1 MKKLMFASL
10 ALLGSVALANAQEAQ
25 PQESNQATEAVTPA
39 PAPEATPAPAP
50 EATPAPAPEAPVQDA
65 PAVQETPAVQDAPAA
80 QDQDDKTKIKSE
92 ELPEA
97 VKKALEAQEYRGWLI
112 DAAYH
117 VKSTDSYE
125 VQLKNGAETKSVKF
139 DKDGKIEG

>member
-39 PAPEATPAPAP
+39 PAPAED
-50 EATPAPAPEAPVQDA
+50 Q
-65 PAVQETPAVQDAPAA
+65 APAA
-80 QDQDDKTKIKSE
+80 TTDQDEKTKIKSE

-117 VKSTDSYE
+117 VKATDSYE
-125 VQLKNGAETKSVKF
+125 VQLKNGAETKTVSF
-139 DKDGKIEG
+139 DKEGKVQG

>member
-10 ALLGSVALANAQEAQ
+10 ALLGSVALANAQEAT
-25 PQESNQATEAVTPA
+25 PQESNQATETAAPA
-39 PAPEATPAPAP
+39 PAPAAAEA
-50 EATPAPAPEAPVQDA
+50 
-65 PAVQETPAVQDAPAA
+65 
-80 QDQDDKTKIKSE
+80 QDDKTKIKSE

-125 VQLKNGAETKSVKF
+125 VELKNGAETKAVKF
-139 DKDGKIEG
+139 NKDGSVQG

>member
-10 ALLGSVALANAQEAQ
+10 ALLGSVALANAQEATPAPA
-25 PQESNQATEAVTPA
+25 PQESNQATETAAPAPTETAAPA
-39 PAPEATPAPAP
+39 PA
-50 EATPAPAPEAPVQDA
+50 
-65 PAVQETPAVQDAPAA
+65 AA

-125 VQLKNGAETKSVKF
+125 VELKNGAETKAVKF
-139 DKDGKIEG
+139 NKDGTVQG

>member
-10 ALLGSVALANAQEAQ
+10 ALLGSVALVNAQEAT
-25 PQESNQATEAVTPA
+25 PQEESNQATETV
-39 PAPEATPAPAP
+39 
-50 EATPAPAPEAPVQDA
+50 APAPEAPAVDA
-65 PAVQETPAVQDAPAA
+65 PAV
-80 QDQDDKTKIKSE
+80 DQDDKTKIKSE

-97 VKKALEAQEYRGWLI
+97 VKKSLEAQEYRGWLI

-125 VQLKNGAETKSVKF
+125 VELKNGAETKTVKF
-139 DKDGKIEG
+139 SKEGEVQG

>member
-39 PAPEATPAPAP
+39 PAPQE
-50 EATPAPAPEAPVQDA
+50 A
-65 PAVQETPAVQDAPAA
+65 PAVQEAPAA
-80 QDQDDKTKIKSE
+80 ADQDEKTKIKSE

-117 VKSTDSYE
+117 VKATDSYE
-125 VQLKNGAETKSVKF
+125 VQLKNGAETKTVKF
-139 DKDGKIEG
+139 DKEGKIEG

>member
-10 ALLGSVALANAQEAQ
+10 ALLGSVALVNAQEAQ
-25 PQESNQATEAVTPA
+25 PQGSNQATEAVTPA
-39 PAPEATPAPAP
+39 PAP
-50 EATPAPAPEAPVQDA
+50 QD
-65 PAVQETPAVQDAPAA
+65 QAPAA

-112 DAAYH
+112 DGAYH
-117 VKSTDSYE
+117 VKASDSYE
-125 VQLKNGAETKSVKF
+125 VQLKNGAETKTVKF
-139 DKDGKIEG
+139 SKDGKVEG

>member
-10 ALLGSVALANAQEAQ
+10 ALLGSVALVNAQEAT
-25 PQESNQATEAVTPA
+25 PQEESNQATETVA
-39 PAPEATPAPAP
+39 PAPEETV
-50 EATPAPAPEAPVQDA
+50 APAPEAPAVDA
-65 PAVQETPAVQDAPAA
+65 PAV
-80 QDQDDKTKIKSE
+80 DQDDKTKIKSE

-97 VKKALEAQEYRGWLI
+97 VKKSLEAQEYRGWLI

-125 VQLKNGAETKSVKF
+125 VELKNGAETKTVKF
-139 DKDGKIEG
+139 SKEGEVQG

>member
-10 ALLGSVALANAQEAQ
+10 ALLGSVALANAQEATP
-25 PQESNQATEAVTPA
+25 PQESSQATEAVAPA
-39 PAPEATPAPAP
+39 PAPA
-50 EATPAPAPEAPVQDA
+50 
-65 PAVQETPAVQDAPAA
+65 
-80 QDQDDKTKIKSE
+80 DQDDKTKIKSE

-97 VKKALEAQEYRGWLI
+97 VKKSLEAQEYRGWLI

-125 VQLKNGAETKSVKF
+125 VELKNGAETKTVKF
-139 DKDGKIEG
+139 SKDGKVEG

>member
-1 MKKLMFASL
+1 MFASL
-10 ALLGSVALANAQEAQ
+10 ALLGSVALANAQEAT
-25 PQESNQATEAVTPA
+25 PQESNQATETA
-39 PAPEATPAPAP
+39 
-50 EATPAPAPEAPVQDA
+50 
-65 PAVQETPAVQDAPAA
+65 APAA
-80 QDQDDKTKIKSE
+80 EAQDDKTKIKSE

-125 VQLKNGAETKSVKF
+125 VELKNGAETKAVKF
-139 DKDGKIEG
+139 NKDGSVQG

>member
-10 ALLGSVALANAQEAQ
+10 ALLGSVALANAQEAT
-25 PQESNQATEAVTPA
+25 PPTESNKATEAVAPA
-39 PAPEATPAPAP
+39 PAP
-50 EATPAPAPEAPVQDA
+50 A
-65 PAVQETPAVQDAPAA
+65 PAVAPAA
-80 QDQDDKTKIKSE
+80 VDQDDKTKIKSE

-97 VKKALEAQEYRGWLI
+97 VKKSLEAQEYRGWLI

-125 VQLKNGAETKSVKF
+125 VQLKNGAETKTVKF
-139 DKDGKIEG
+139 SKDGKVEG

>member
-10 ALLGSVALANAQEAQ
+10 ALLGSVALANAQEAT
-25 PQESNQATEAVTPA
+25 PQESNQATETAA
-39 PAPEATPAPAP
+39 P
-50 EATPAPAPEAPVQDA
+50 
-65 PAVQETPAVQDAPAA
+65 APAA
-80 QDQDDKTKIKSE
+80 QDQAAPAADQDDKAKIKSE

-125 VQLKNGAETKSVKF
+125 VELKNGAETKTVKF
-139 DKDGKIEG
+139 NKDGSVQG

>member
-10 ALLGSVALANAQEAQ
+10 ALLGSVALVNAQDAQ
-25 PQESNQATEAVTPA
+25 PQESNQATETVTPA
-39 PAPEATPAPAP
+39 PAP
-50 EATPAPAPEAPVQDA
+50 QD
-65 PAVQETPAVQDAPAA
+65 QAPAA
-80 QDQDDKTKIKSE
+80 ADQQEEKTKIKSE

-117 VKSTDSYE
+117 VKATDSYE
-125 VQLKNGAETKSVKF
+125 VELKNGAETKTVKF
-139 DKDGKIEG
+139 DKEGKVQG

>member
-10 ALLGSVALANAQEAQ
+10 ALLGSVALVNAQDAA
-25 PQESNQATEAVTPA
+25 PQEESNKATEAVAPA
-39 PAPEATPAPAP
+39 PA
-50 EATPAPAPEAPVQDA
+50 V
-65 PAVQETPAVQDAPAA
+65 ETPVATE
-80 QDQDDKTKIKSE
+80 DQDDKTKIKSE

-97 VKKALEAQEYRGWLI
+97 VKKSLEAQEYRGWLI

-125 VQLKNGAETKSVKF
+125 VELKNGAETKTVKF
-139 DKDGKIEG
+139 NKDGEIEG